1 MQTGQVTT
9 PFGRRPAT
17 LALVKGQLAVAAST
31 PGTRVEKW
39 KVFRDVCE
47 TRERFGLQDRAL
59 AVLDALLTF
68 YPDAQLDAENGLVVF
83 PSNAQLS
90 VRAHGI
96 TESTLR
102 RQLGALVEAGLI
114 QRRDSPNGKRYAHRS
129 RDGEIEQ
136 AYGFDLSPLVAR
148 AAELAL
154 LAQDVAAERMRFRRA
169 KEALTICRRDVRKL
183 ITAAIE
189 EGAPGNWAHVETI
202 YIGILGRHPRY
213 PDRKQIE
220 ATLDEMELLRAEVLN
235 LLEMQSETE
244 NMHGNAML
252 GDRHIQ
258 NSNTESINELEPR
271 SREEQGESAPE
282 EPHATS
288 VPPGET
294 KAKLE
299 QIKTFP
305 LGMVLRACPQIVDYG
320 PDGGIAHWRE
330 LMTAAVVVRS
340 MLGVSPSAYEE
351 ACNAMGPENA
361 AVAMACILERSN
373 FINSAGGYLR
383 DLTKRSERGQFSL
396 GPMLIALLKV
406 NGETTRRVG

>member
-1 MQTGQVTT
+1 MQTSHVTT
-9 PFGRRPAT
+9 PFGRRPVT
-17 LALVKGQLAVAAST
+17 LALIKGQLSAVESITDAC
-31 PGTRVEKW
+31 VEKW

-47 TRERFGLQDRAL
+47 ARERFGLQDRAL

-68 YPDAQLDAENGLVVF
+68 YPDPQLRAEKGLVVF

-102 RQLGALVEAGLI
+102 RQIGALVDAGLI

-136 AYGFDLSPLVAR
+136 AYGFDLSPLLAR
-148 AAELAL
+148 ATELAL
-154 LAQDVAAERMRFRRA
+154 LAQDVAAERVRFRRA

-189 EGAPGNWAHVETI
+189 EGAPGNWLDIETM
-202 YIGILGRHPRY
+202 YIDILRRLPRHPART
-213 PDRKQIE
+213 QVE
-220 ATLDEMELLRAEVLN
+220 AILDEMTALRNETIKALETQLN
-235 LLEMQSETE
+235 PE
-244 NMHGNAML
+244 NLKGN
-252 GDRHIQ
+252 DIQNDCHIQ
-258 NSNTESINELEPR
+258 NSKPEPINEFEPS
-271 SREEQGESAPE
+271 SRKEQGENWVEEQPAKSANRKTMTE
-282 EPHATS
+282 RAEPIQS
-288 VPPGET
+288 
-294 KAKLE
+294 
-299 QIKTFP
+299 FP

-320 PDGGIAHWRE
+320 PAGGISHWRE
-330 LMTAAVVVRS
+330 LMTAAAVVRS

-351 ACNAMGPENA
+351 ACNAMGQENT

-383 DLTKRSERGQFSL
+383 DLSRRAERGEFSL
-396 GPMLIALLKV
+396 GPMLMSLLKLNSV
-406 NGETTRRVG
+406 GIRRVG

>member
-1 MQTGQVTT
+1 MQTGHVTT
-9 PFGRRPAT
+9 PFGRRPMT
-17 LALVKGQLAVAAST
+17 LALVKGQLAIAAPA
-31 PGTRVEKW
+31 PGARVEKW

-68 YPDAQLDAENGLVVF
+68 YPDPHLDAENGLVVF

-102 RQLGALVEAGLI
+102 RQLGALVDAGLI
-114 QRRDSPNGKRYAHRS
+114 QRRDSPNGKRYAHRG

-136 AYGFDLSPLVAR
+136 AYGFDLSPLLAR
-148 AAELAL
+148 ATELAV
-154 LAQDVAAERMRFRRA
+154 LAQNVAAERVRFRRA

-183 ITAAIE
+183 ISAAIE
-189 EGAPGNWAHVETI
+189 EGAPGNWAHVETV
-202 YIGILGRHPRY
+202 YVEILARHPRY
-213 PDRKQIE
+213 PLRRQVE
-220 ATLDEMELLRAEVLN
+220 ATLDEMELLRTEVLN
-235 LLEMQSETE
+235 LLETQSESDNT
-244 NMHGNAML
+244 HGNAIL
-252 GDRHIQ
+252 DDRHIQ
-258 NSNTESINELEPR
+258 NSKTESIYEFEP
-271 SREEQGESAPE
+271 SSEKEPGESMPE
-282 EPHATS
+282 GTNAES
-288 VPPGET
+288 VTHGAA

-299 QIKTFP
+299 QIKAFP

-320 PDGGIAHWRE
+320 PSGGIAHWRE

-383 DLTKRSERGQFSL
+383 DLTKRSQRGEFSL
-396 GPMLIALLKV
+396 WPMLMSLLKA
-406 NGETTRRVG
+406 NGEPVRLAG

>member
-1 MQTGQVTT
+1 MQTGHVTT
-9 PFGRRPAT
+9 PFGRRPVT
-17 LALVKGQLAVAAST
+17 LALVKGQLTIAAST

-68 YPDAQLDAENGLVVF
+68 YPDAQLDAENPLVVF

-102 RQLGALVEAGLI
+102 RQLGALVDAGLI
-114 QRRDSPNGKRYAHRS
+114 QRRDSPNGKRYAHRN

-136 AYGFDLSPLVAR
+136 AYGFDLSPLLTR

-189 EGAPGNWAHVETI
+189 EGAHGNWAQVETI

-213 PDRKQIE
+213 PDRNQVE
-220 ATLDEMELLRAEVLN
+220 ATLEEMDLLRTEVLN

-244 NMHGNAML
+244 NMNGNA
-252 GDRHIQ
+252 GPNDRHVQ
-258 NSNTESINELEPR
+258 NSNTESINELEP
-271 SREEQGESAPE
+271 SSENEQGERLPE
-282 EPHATS
+282 EPHAKS
-288 VPPGET
+288 VAPGKT

-299 QIKTFP
+299 QIKAFP
-305 LGMVLRACPQIVDYG
+305 LGMVLRACPQIADYG
-320 PDGGIAHWRE
+320 PGGGIAHWRE

-373 FINSAGGYLR
+373 FIKSAGGYLR
-383 DLTKRSERGQFSL
+383 DLTKRSAQREFSL
-396 GPMLIALLKV
+396 GPMLFALLKV
-406 NGETTRRVG
+406 NNEDKRKTA